1 MCFQQAIPLQ
11 NMKDSSKRCTIHFS
25 KLLCLPNDMVSP
37 ALEGQKQRSCSV
49 TFVLVTNI
57 IIASLWFHKVWAR
70 LSMRSSRPAL
80 IILLL
85 LSITCVMFVVLT
97 ICGHRHVRLHF
108 VRSMYRRVTSYK
120 YEQTQ
125 WLRNTLL
132 VKRRSCLL
140 SQSGSVGRHAAMTS
154 KEKDSADTQ
163 KAVCENMPLPF
174 PATILSHCLRL
185 AFVINES
192 VIIPWGLRSFA
203 QEHPPREQ
211 FLLNPLINPPA
222 TAQLL
227 GLDLLSAL
235 GVEQRWWDR
244 KKRKTS
250 QKITWHHDASICQIF
265 QCKYFSMAWPAS
277 SHVGPLVEALDG
289 QMHSEQQVSELT

>member
-97 ICGHRHVRLHF
+97 ICGHRHV
-108 VRSMYRRVTSYK
+108 
-120 YEQTQ
+120 
-125 WLRNTLL
+125 
-132 VKRRSCLL
+132 
-140 SQSGSVGRHAAMTS
+140 
-154 KEKDSADTQ
+154 
-163 KAVCENMPLPF
+163 PF
-174 PATILSHCLRL
+174 PASTTKSPTWLHRDFTSYDQCIAALLPTSTSKLSGC
-185 AFVINES
+185 VTPS
-192 VIIPWGLRSFA
+192 
-203 QEHPPREQ
+203 
-211 FLLNPLINPPA
+211 
-222 TAQLL
+222 
-227 GLDLLSAL
+227 
-235 GVEQRWWDR
+235 
-244 KKRKTS
+244 
-250 QKITWHHDASICQIF
+250 
-265 QCKYFSMAWPAS
+265 
-277 SHVGPLVEALDG
+277 
-289 QMHSEQQVSELT
+289 